1 MHRSSTGSS
10 ANTCSLERHTERDG
24 APLELD
30 LAENPADRDPDPEL
44 EPVRRRFRPRNAATS
59 SVARCDRAAAASSAL
74 SLTTAD
80 DADAIT
86 KSVTS
91 AGRREASTAAR
102 VASSPG
108 GSAAKRPMA
117 CCSGAQRSARSGEDE
132 AAIACEIQK
141 THEDTR

>member
-10 ANTCSLERHTERDG
+10 ADTCSLERHTERDG
-24 APLELD
+24 ALLELD
-30 LAENPADRDPDPEL
+30 PADPTADPDADPDPE
-44 EPVRRRFRPRNAATS
+44 PVKRRFRPRSAATS

-86 KSVTS
+86 KSATS
-91 AGRREASTAAR
+91 EGRREARMAAR
-102 VASSPG
+102 VPSSPG

-132 AAIACEIQK
+132 AAIA
-141 THEDTR
+141 